1 MVGSFEAHGLD
12 ERWTGING
20 DVGRVSVINQPQLED
35 GLLPREEPKHY
46 GLDFLGAVVDVNN
59 IIRI

>member
-12 ERWTGING
+12 ERRAGING
-20 DVGRVSVINQPQLED
+20 DVGRVSVVYNPQLED
-35 GLLPREEPKHY
+35 GLLTREKPKNY
-46 GLDFLGAVVDVNN
+46 GLDFLGVIIDVNN